1 LDKKQP
7 DGCPIKDSRPAFLA
21 VLSKPGIIMSR
32 PYPIRFT
39 MQRKGVD
46 ALDILLDF
54 LVSVGASIIGN
65 YVGKWL
71 DRYRK
76 GR

>member
-1 LDKKQP
+1 
-7 DGCPIKDSRPAFLA
+7 
-21 VLSKPGIIMSR
+21 
-32 PYPIRFT
+32 

>member
-1 LDKKQP
+1 
-7 DGCPIKDSRPAFLA
+7 
-21 VLSKPGIIMSR
+21 MSR

-71 DRYRK
+71 DRHRK

>member
-1 LDKKQP
+1 
-7 DGCPIKDSRPAFLA
+7 
-21 VLSKPGIIMSR
+21 MSR

-54 LVSVGASIIGN
+54 LEPVFIIENAGWTRN
-65 YVGKWL
+65 FAALQGKKSQESFV
-71 DRYRK
+71 DFK
-76 GR
+76 IF